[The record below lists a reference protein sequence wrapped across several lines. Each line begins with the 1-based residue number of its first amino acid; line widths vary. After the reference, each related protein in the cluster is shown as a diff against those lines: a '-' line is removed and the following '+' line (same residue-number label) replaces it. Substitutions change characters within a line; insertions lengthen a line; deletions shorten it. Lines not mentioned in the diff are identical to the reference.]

1 MRDKISHVLTARARV
16 RGVGIEFLL
25 QSCCCWCY
33 VIQHVHHVLRIEFL
47 LQSCCCWC
55 YVIQHAHHV
64 LHECVVGCPI
74 ISSTYE
80 QVPINQHSVGI
91 DFNCNHVSVGATSS
105 NLCIIHCMN
114 LSLHPCPD
122 LSFDRLGLHTFLHS
136 LRSNF
141 SPSRPLQLCFEAACE
156 TSFARDISTM
166 QSNPKAVEGAT
177 ALFKNSNSN

>member
-1 MRDKISHVLTARARV
+1 MISVRDKISHVLTERARV

-33 VIQHVHHVLRIEFL
+33 VIQHVNHVLRIEFL

-105 NLCIIHCMN
+105 NLCIIHFMNVLLHVQFNQACMN
-114 LSLHPCPD
+114 HVVVSD
-122 LSFDRLGLHTFLHS
+122 AS
-136 LRSNF
+136 
-141 SPSRPLQLCFEAACE
+141 
-156 TSFARDISTM
+156 
-166 QSNPKAVEGAT
+166 
-177 ALFKNSNSN
+177 

>member
-1 MRDKISHVLTARARV
+1 MISVRDKISHVLTARARV

-33 VIQHVHHVLRIEFL
+33 VIQHVNHVLRIEFL

-91 DFNCNHVSVGATSS
+91 DFNCNHVVVGASS
-105 NLCIIHCMN
+105 SSLCIIHCMN
-114 LSLHPCPD
+114 VLLHVQFYQACMNHVVVSD
-122 LSFDRLGLHTFLHS
+122 TS
-136 LRSNF
+136 SN
-141 SPSRPLQLCFEAACE
+141 LCIMCC
-156 TSFARDISTM
+156 T
-166 QSNPKAVEGAT
+166 NV
-177 ALFKNSNSN
+177 L